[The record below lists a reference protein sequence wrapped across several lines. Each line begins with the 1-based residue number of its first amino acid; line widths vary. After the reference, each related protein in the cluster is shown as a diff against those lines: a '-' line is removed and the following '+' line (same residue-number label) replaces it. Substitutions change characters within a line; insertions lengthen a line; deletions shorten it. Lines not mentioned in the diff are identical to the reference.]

1 MDFRRLFDIF
11 PYQQA
16 RYPQKVALASKESL
30 KWQSYSTDECIAQI
44 ESVSAGFL
52 DLGLKRGDKVAIM
65 THQGTPR
72 WNFLDM
78 GMLQIGVIVVPI
90 HATIS
95 QKNLEFILNNSEA
108 KYCVVSN
115 RELYEKV
122 AAVKEDVKTLKGV
135 YTLEKLP
142 DVPGWDSLVKVPT
155 EKHME
160 AFQGL
165 KAAIHE
171 DDLATIIYTSG
182 TTGVPKGVMLS
193 HKNIVSNIKSTIA
206 LTPVNCDKRTFSFLP
221 LSHIFERMVTY
232 TYMAAGAS
240 LYYGNVKEN
249 ILETIQEVR
258 PHYFTSVPRLLEKL
272 HDGILE
278 EAANQSG
285 YKRRII
291 HWVIRLGKKYKG
303 RKGMSLGYWFK
314 SIFADFLVYR
324 RWRKALGGKIEGI
337 GVGAAALLPELG
349 RLFSAAGIEIR
360 EGYGLT
366 ETSPVISFNR
376 FEPGG
381 VRFGTVGIPIPGVE
395 VKIDE
400 PNKNEEGEILVK
412 GPNVMLGYF
421 KNEDS
426 TKEVID
432 GEGWFRTGDIG
443 KIVHKRFLQITDR
456 KKDIFK
462 TSSGKFIAPQFLE
475 NLLKTSPYI
484 EQSMIVGFKRP
495 FPTALIVPNFI
506 MLKVWCQENNVHWT
520 APQYMVINPKVIQL
534 FKEEIERLNE
544 TLENYQRLRNFNLLH
559 EIWSEESGE
568 LTSTLKLKRAVIAE
582 RFAKEIDQMYTED

>member
-1 MDFRRLFDIF
+1 
-11 PYQQA
+11 
-16 RYPQKVALASKESL
+16 
-30 KWQSYSTDECIAQI
+30 
-44 ESVSAGFL
+44 
-52 DLGLKRGDKVAIM
+52 
-65 THQGTPR
+65 
-72 WNFLDM
+72 
-78 GMLQIGVIVVPI
+78 
-90 HATIS
+90 
-95 QKNLEFILNNSEA
+95 
-108 KYCVVSN
+108 
-115 RELYEKV
+115 
-122 AAVKEDVKTLKGV
+122 
-135 YTLEKLP
+135 
-142 DVPGWDSLVKVPT
+142 
-155 EKHME
+155 
-160 AFQGL
+160 
-165 KAAIHE
+165 
-171 DDLATIIYTSG
+171 
-182 TTGVPKGVMLS
+182 
-193 HKNIVSNIKSTIA
+193 
-206 LTPVNCDKRTFSFLP
+206 
-221 LSHIFERMVTY
+221 
-232 TYMAAGAS
+232 
-240 LYYGNVKEN
+240 
-249 ILETIQEVR
+249 
-258 PHYFTSVPRLLEKL
+258 
-272 HDGILE
+272 
-278 EAANQSG
+278 
-285 YKRRII
+285 
-291 HWVIRLGKKYKG
+291 
-303 RKGMSLGYWFK
+303 
-314 SIFADFLVYR
+314 
-324 RWRKALGGKIEGI
+324 
-337 GVGAAALLPELG
+337 
-349 RLFSAAGIEIR
+349 
-360 EGYGLT
+360 
-366 ETSPVISFNR
+366 
-376 FEPGG
+376 